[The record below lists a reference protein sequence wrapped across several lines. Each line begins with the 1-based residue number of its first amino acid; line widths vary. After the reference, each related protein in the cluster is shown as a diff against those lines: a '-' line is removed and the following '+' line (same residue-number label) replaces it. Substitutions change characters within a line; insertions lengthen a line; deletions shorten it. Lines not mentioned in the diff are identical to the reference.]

1 MLLES
6 WGNFLS
12 KYIVVMTAVV
22 DMASTTLVQHLQN
35 GLIAL

>member
-12 KYIVVMTAVV
+12 KYVVVLMAVV
-22 DMASTTLVQHLQN
+22 EMVSTTLVQHLQN